1 MNSDKKV
8 QEVRALQAEFDRRT
22 GVEAQAVELIMEG
35 RFTEAMELLDMLS
48 GSDQK
53 ERRGLIE

>member
-8 QEVRALQAEFDRRT
+8 QEVRALQAELDHRT
-22 GVEAQAVELIMEG
+22 EVEDQAMELITEC
-35 RFTEAMELLDMLS
+35 RFTEAMELLDTLS

-53 ERRGLIE
+53 ERDR

>member
-1 MNSDKKV
+1 MKLDKKI
-8 QEVRALQAEFDRRT
+8 QEIKALQATLDYRT
-22 GVEAQAVELIMEG
+22 EVEDQAVKLIAEC
-35 RFTEAMELLDMLS
+35 RFTEAMELLDMLR